1 MPGLSAVRVG
11 PVKQPAKS
19 AVIFLHGLGDSGA
32 GWSFFAEMLRR
43 DTAFSQTRFIFPNA
57 PITNI
62 VANGNYPM
70 PAWFNL
76 YDWNDLHAKQDTVGF
91 LKSLDQVKA
100 FVKEQI
106 DLGID
111 PKNIVVGGFS
121 QGAALALAT
130 VLVLPVK
137 IGGIVALSGFANANV
152 DFLKDQNSLNLQTPV
167 FHGHGDADLVVPLT
181 LGKQARGLYS
191 NTCGLQNYE
200 FHEYPGLAHSSCPE
214 EILDTIRFIKK
225 IIA

>member
-11 PVKQPAKS
+11 PVEQPAKS
-19 AVIFLHGLGDSGA
+19 AVIFLHGIGDSGA
-32 GWSFFAEMLRR
+32 GWAFFAETLTR

-62 VANGNYPM
+62 VANGNNPM
-70 PAWFNL
+70 PAWFDV

-91 LKSLDQVKA
+91 LKSLEQVKA
-100 FVKEQI
+100 FVKEQM

-121 QGAALALAT
+121 QGAALALASA
-130 VLVLPVK
+130 LVLPVK
-137 IGGIVALSGFANANV
+137 IGGIVALSGMASANI
-152 DFLKDQNSLNLQTPV
+152 DFLTGRNSLNRETPV
-167 FHGHGDADLVVPLT
+167 FHGHGDADPVVPLA
-181 LGKQARGLYS
+181 LGKQARALYS
-191 NTCGLQNYE
+191 DTCGLQSYE

-214 EILDTIRFIKK
+214 EILDTTAFIKK
-225 IIA
+225 TIA